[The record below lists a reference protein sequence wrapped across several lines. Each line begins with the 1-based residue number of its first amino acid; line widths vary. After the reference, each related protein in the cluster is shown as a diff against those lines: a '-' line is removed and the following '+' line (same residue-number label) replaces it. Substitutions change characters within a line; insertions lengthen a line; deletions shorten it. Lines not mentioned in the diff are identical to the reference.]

1 MQGAEHGKSAF
12 MTRGFMPIILR
23 RYARIWH
30 ETCAQLGAFEGP
42 EAAALPTFAPESP
55 GWINLIHAHLWDND
69 AAN

>member
-1 MQGAEHGKSAF
+1 VRSEPDAVGEQRQVEITGVGYVRLWHK
-12 MTRGFMPIILR
+12 
-23 RYARIWH
+23 AR
-30 ETCAQLGAFEGP
+30 AQLGVIEGT